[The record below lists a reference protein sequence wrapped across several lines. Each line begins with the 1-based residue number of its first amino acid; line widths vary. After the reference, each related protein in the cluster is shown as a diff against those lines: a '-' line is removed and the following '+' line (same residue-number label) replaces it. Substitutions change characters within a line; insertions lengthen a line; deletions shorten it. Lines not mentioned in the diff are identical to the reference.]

1 MSIPPIPVVAD
12 EVRKLAERTQKSLVE
27 IQSTINIIVQAIM
40 ETSEEMNLSSKNMH
54 ALAEISA
61 EAEDEIE
68 KASSSM
74 MNATKT
80 TEETV
85 SVITHAAEMIDQIN
99 QEIRQINAFSGSNAR
114 SVEEIAAAAD
124 HLNGMTENLNA
135 YLKQFRE

>member
-1 MSIPPIPVVAD
+1 M
-12 EVRKLAERTQKSLVE
+12 RKLAERTQKSLVE

-54 ALAEISA
+54 ALAEISTAA
-61 EAEDEIE
+61 EEEIE

-74 MNATKT
+74 VNATKT

-85 SVITHAAEMIDQIN
+85 SVIAHVGQMIDQIN
-99 QEIRQINAFSGSNAR
+99 QEIRQINALSGSNAR